1 MLATIMLIF
10 PDIMENSHD
19 ITECRMLGMSRM
31 VSVVMLL
38 VYGAYLFF
46 QLVTHTFLFE
56 DEEEEE
62 EEAVL
67 GLWGSIVWMLILT
80 AFISLLSVRIHN
92 FNI

>member
-1 MLATIMLIF
+1 
-10 PDIMENSHD
+10 
-19 ITECRMLGMSRM
+19 MLGMSRM

-56 DEEEEE
+56 DEDDDEE

-67 GLWGSIVWMLILT
+67 GLYGSIGWCARRPGWRT
-80 AFISLLSVRIHN
+80 HPPPFQWQAR
-92 FNI
+92 